1 MLPGISQK
9 ATILITPGR
18 RCEGRNSYVVII
30 ATCAFKSN
38 ELTTSISYALLA
50 ADIRVRKLHVNLHV

>member
-38 ELTTSISYALLA
+38 ELTISYALLA